1 MPFVST
7 VRAVRKS
14 NSEPFSWKSVTSH
27 NCVQVPLSVRAR
39 HRSQKQRHM
48 KNRKRQNTNENVCVY
63 ITVWN
68 VDRNHG
74 TTNNKKISLGHNTI
88 LDFFLSV
95 MCVSAFASSW
105 NHKLRLLTTTR
116 HALNIIEYAIRI
128 AVNEQRSIT
137 AKKQFFFLIH
147 YKFTAQLNRTFIIGR
162 DKSEN
167 ILMAQHDSLVDFC
180 LAKPWALLAAGEDFD
195 GHKFAAP
202 ASTPHFAK
210 SSFADHLDQLDLTGD
225 RALHQQRKTG
235 CKQQKHQ
242 INIYSLSISYK
253 SSGHPYLIPIRM
265 SSSR

>member
-1 MPFVST
+1 MPTISICKCAKPVAIDKAITSMPFVST

-116 HALNIIEYAIRI
+116 HALNNIEYAIRI

-137 AKKQFFFLIH
+137 AKKKQFFFLVSLQI
-147 YKFTAQLNRTFIIGR
+147 YRAI
-162 DKSEN
+162 KS
-167 ILMAQHDSLVDFC
+167 
-180 LAKPWALLAAGEDFD
+180 
-195 GHKFAAP
+195 
-202 ASTPHFAK
+202 
-210 SSFADHLDQLDLTGD
+210 
-225 RALHQQRKTG
+225 
-235 CKQQKHQ
+235 
-242 INIYSLSISYK
+242 
-253 SSGHPYLIPIRM
+253 YLYYRPR
-265 SSSR
+265 